1 MTFTWYLLLSS
12 RLTAKNMCYSTFIT
26 YAIYSWYIYIY
37 TLDILYGKPV
47 PVLSGIDCLGNAGRS
62 MRVVVGVGARVSR
75 LVVREH
81 DVVERYRYW
90 LERVHV
96 PVFVLERGHRYVVVL
111 VVLRLLRWGC

>member
-1 MTFTWYLLLSS
+1 
-12 RLTAKNMCYSTFIT
+12 MCYSTFIT
-26 YAIYSWYIYIY
+26 YAIRFTLDIY
-37 TLDILYGKPV
+37 TLGKPV
-47 PVLSGIDCLGNAGRS
+47 PVLSEIDCLGNAGRS

-90 LERVHV
+90 LELVHV